1 MISKEDLMMS
11 AFDELMILRAME
23 PPSEGISVHGQDPVL
38 SSRFRLG
45 ETSAAVL
52 SAIGVAVNDLWQLQT
67 GRRQSLSLRVAHA
80 AAALRS
86 YNYFSVEAVDGHHS
100 ATATTTNSASI
111 NWALQ
116 RERQQISTPHL
127 TRDGRYFLPHVGLP
141 HLAERALNVL
151 KCEYNL
157 ESVVAAVSKWDALA
171 LEEAI
176 AVVGG
181 CGAMVRSRQE
191 WAEHA
196 QGLALAAFPL
206 VEVIKIAES
215 APEPAAK
222 SQRPHRPLQGL
233 RVLDLTRILAGPTCA
248 RTLAEHGADVLLVT
262 APHLPQAD
270 MFVRDTSHGK
280 RSCFLDLDKTADRD
294 QLLTLIKEADVFS
307 QGYRSGVLAQR
318 GLSPEALAEI
328 RPGII
333 YSSLNCYGFTGPFA
347 DRAGWEQLAQAV
359 TGIADEHGDG
369 CPQLL
374 PAAACDYITG
384 YLAAYGTLLALGRRA
399 REGGAYHVRVSLC
412 QSAMFLQRQ
421 SRVEFPQEGM
431 DISRRDLND
440 LLKVT
445 DSPYGKIKHLGP
457 ILQMSET
464 SPHWELPSKPL
475 GSHSAQWLA

>member
-1 MISKEDLMMS
+1 VFTRSGLRISKEELMMS
-11 AFDELMILRAME
+11 AFDELMMLRAME
-23 PPSEGISVHGQDPVL
+23 PPSEQISVHGQDPVL
-38 SSRFRLG
+38 STRFRLG
-45 ETSAAVL
+45 EVSAAVL

-86 YNYFSVEAVDGHHS
+86 YNYFSVEAVDGHQS

-157 ESVVAAVSKWDALA
+157 ESVVAAVSEWDALA

-196 QGLALAAFPL
+196 QGRALAAFPL
-206 VEVIKIAES
+206 VEVIKIADS
-215 APEPAAK
+215 APAPAARL
-222 SQRPHRPLQGL
+222 QRPHRPLQGL

-333 YSSLNCYGFTGPFA
+333 YTSLNCYGFTGPFA

-369 CPQLL
+369 RPQLL

-384 YLAAYGTLLALGRRA
+384 YLAAYGTLLALVCDVFA
-399 REGGAYHVRVSLC
+399 A
-412 QSAMFLQRQ
+412 A
-421 SRVEFPQEGM
+421 
-431 DISRRDLND
+431 
-440 LLKVT
+440 
-445 DSPYGKIKHLGP
+445 
-457 ILQMSET
+457 
-464 SPHWELPSKPL
+464 KP
-475 GSHSAQWLA
+475 G

>member
-1 MISKEDLMMS
+1 
-11 AFDELMILRAME
+11 
-23 PPSEGISVHGQDPVL
+23 
-38 SSRFRLG
+38 
-45 ETSAAVL
+45 
-52 SAIGVAVNDLWQLQT
+52 
-67 GRRQSLSLRVAHA
+67 
-80 AAALRS
+80 
-86 YNYFSVEAVDGHHS
+86 
-100 ATATTTNSASI
+100 
-111 NWALQ
+111 
-116 RERQQISTPHL
+116 
-127 TRDGRYFLPHVGLP
+127 
-141 HLAERALNVL
+141 
-151 KCEYNL
+151 
-157 ESVVAAVSKWDALA
+157 
-171 LEEAI
+171 
-176 AVVGG
+176 
-181 CGAMVRSRQE
+181 
-191 WAEHA
+191 
-196 QGLALAAFPL
+196 L
-206 VEVIKIAES
+206 VEVIKIADS
-215 APEPAAK
+215 APAPAAK
-222 SQRPHRPLQGL
+222 LQRPHRPLQGL

-333 YSSLNCYGFTGPFA
+333 YTSLNCYGFTGPFA

>member
-1 MISKEDLMMS
+1 MNS
-11 AFDELMILRAME
+11 AFNELLRLRALE
-23 PPSEGISVHGQDPVL
+23 PPSEKISMHGQDPVL
-38 SSRFRLG
+38 STRFLLG
-45 ETSAAVL
+45 EASAAVQ

-67 GRRQSLSLRVAHA
+67 GRRQALSLRVAHA

-86 YNYFSVEAVDGHHS
+86 YNYFNIEAVDRPQS
-100 ATATTTNSASI
+100 ALVTATNSASI

-116 RERQQISTPHL
+116 LEKQQISTPHL

-141 HLAERALNVL
+141 HLAERLLKVL
-151 KCEYNL
+151 DCDYSL
-157 ESVVAAVSKWDALA
+157 EAVVRAVADWDALA
-171 LEEAI
+171 LENEI
-176 AVVGG
+176 AAVSG
-181 CGAMVRSRQE
+181 CGAMVRTRQE
-191 WAEHA
+191 WVEHP
-196 QGLALAAFPL
+196 QGRALLDVPL
-206 VEVIKIAES
+206 VEVIKIADS
-215 APEPAAK
+215 PPEPAAK
-222 SQRPHRPLQGL
+222 YSRLRRPLEGL

-248 RTLAEHGADVLLVT
+248 RTLAEHGAEVLLVT

-280 RSCFLDLDKTADRD
+280 RSCFLDLDNSADQDR
-294 QLLTLIKEADVFS
+294 LIALTKGADVFS
-307 QGYRSGVLAQR
+307 EGYRSGVLARR

-328 RPGII
+328 RPGLI
-333 YSSLNCYGFTGPFA
+333 YTSLNCYGFTGPFA

-359 TGIADEHGDG
+359 TGIADEHGVG
-369 CPQLL
+369 RPQLL

-421 SRVEFPQEGM
+421 SRVDYPREGM
-431 DISRRDLND
+431 DISQRDLND

-445 DSPYGKIKHLGP
+445 DSSYGKMTHLGP

-464 SPHWELPSKPL
+464 SPRWQLPSTPL
-475 GSHSAQWLA
+475 GSHSAEWLA